1 MRQAA
6 GLLLKNN
13 IRGTF
18 SSLSPQNQQ
27 YIKTLLLPCLGAADR
42 AIRSTVGTVV
52 SVLFQ
57 LVRVAGWP
65 ELLQALLQ
73 CLDSNDLNHMEGA
86 LDAIYKVLIVSLLI
100 KSLDGIVVDIMD
112 FYFRLI

>member
-13 IRGTF
+13 IRATF

-27 YIKTLLLPCLGAADR
+27 YIKAQLLPCLGAADR

-65 ELLQALLQ
+65 ELLQAFLQ
-73 CLDSNDLNHMEGA
+73 CLDSNDLNHMEGVF
-86 LDAIYKVLIVSLLI
+86 DAIYKVL
-100 KSLDGIVVDIMD
+100 
-112 FYFRLI
+112 

>member
-1 MRQAA
+1 VRQAA

-13 IRGTF
+13 ARATF
-18 SSLSPQNQQ
+18 SAFSSQNQQ
-27 YIKTLLLPCLGAADR
+27 YIKAQLLPCLGATDR

-57 LVRVAGWP
+57 LVGVAGWP

-86 LDAIYKVLIVSLLI
+86 LDAIYKVLLNMLV
-100 KSLDGIVVDIMD
+100 
-112 FYFRLI
+112 F